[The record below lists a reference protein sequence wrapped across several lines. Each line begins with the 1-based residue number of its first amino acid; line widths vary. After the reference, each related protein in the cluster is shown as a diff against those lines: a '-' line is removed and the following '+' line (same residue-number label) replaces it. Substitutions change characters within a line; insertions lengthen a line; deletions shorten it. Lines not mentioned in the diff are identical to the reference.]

1 MSDWQAVLAAIRT
14 YQTQQATADWPVSE
28 QAKTAACELAR
39 ILAAFAAPL
48 PVSVTPT
55 HDGSISF
62 TWREP
67 GMRCEAEVTSDGRT
81 EWTVYR

>member
-1 MSDWQAVLAAIRT
+1 MSDWQAVLLAIREF
-14 YQTQQATADWPVSE
+14 QAQQATADWPVGE
-28 QAKTAACELAR
+28 VAKAAAYELAR
-39 ILAAFAAPL
+39 ILAAFGAQL

-67 GMRCEAEVTSDGRT
+67 GMRCEAEVTADGRM
-81 EWTVYR
+81 EWTIYR